1 MKKVFSVLIILILLA
16 LLLAGQAS
24 GSYWFR
30 VIDVS
35 PIKLAP
41 QSEAN
46 FTVAVKGLGSQGG
59 YVQLVFRNV
68 SEGLNISC
76 QKITKYVFPAG
87 VTRYN
92 CTIGAGDVAPGNRS
106 FEIEVAAKGAPLE
119 KRTAYVDVE
128 AGNAGLAI
136 AAPSAAAPTE
146 EAKGSK
152 SNETASAPQ
161 ATPAAGVAAALLAL
175 LLAARRR

>member
-1 MKKVFSVLIILILLA
+1 MKKVFSVLLFSA
-16 LLLAGQAS
+16 LLLASQAN
-24 GSYWFR
+24 GSYWFK

-35 PIKLAP
+35 PIRLAP

-68 SEGLNISC
+68 SQGLNISC

-87 VTRYN
+87 VTDYN
-92 CTIGAGDVAPGNRS
+92 CTIRAENVAPENRS

-119 KRTAYVDVE
+119 RRTVYVEVE
-128 AGNAGLAI
+128 AGNSGLAVESP
-136 AAPSAAAPTE
+136 AATASKQEAAA
-146 EAKGSK
+146 SK
-152 SNETASAPQ
+152 ANETSASQARGAPGPGS
-161 ATPAAGVAAALLAL
+161 AVAILAL